1 MKNLELSVV
10 IVNYNGGQF
19 LIDCLSSLQKV
30 KVVDLDIW
38 VVDNGSGDGSLEK
51 AKKQFPKVNYISN
64 EANLGFGKANN
75 LALKK
80 IKTENILLLNPDCT
94 VSGKTL
100 KFMLQF
106 MQDYPMTG
114 VASCKV
120 EQQDG
125 SIDWASHRGFPT
137 PWASLLY
144 LLGDDSLYHLTDQ
157 NMRKAHEVDA
167 ISGAFFMTRKSVL
180 EKVGLFDEDY
190 FLYAEDIDLCFRIKE
205 AGFKIMYV
213 PDVVVLHHK
222 GITSGI
228 KRHSKDLSLAQ
239 IESRVKALNSFYRTM
254 KIFYR
259 KHLEDKYPFFVNWLV
274 YLGINLKWALA
285 KRKMHV

>member
-19 LIDCLSSLQKV
+19 LIDCISSLQKV
-30 KVVDLDIW
+30 KAVDLDIW
-38 VVDNGSGDGSLEK
+38 VVDNGSGDGSLQQ

-114 VASCKV
+114 ATSCKV
-120 EQQDG
+120 EQRDG

-137 PWASLLY
+137 PWAALLY

-157 NMRKAHEVDA
+157 NMRKVHEVDA